1 MKHIIPAGLILCI
14 ISISSCREKPAS
26 GPTMVNR
33 QYTLPTGNPSA
44 TPASSV
50 LPTGSSSAKLNPAHG
65 QPGHRCDIAV
75 GAPLPASGPAATP
88 AAPTANLNTNTQ
100 PVAANT
106 TPATSGKTGLNP
118 PHGQPGHRCD
128 IAVGAPLNSKPATTT
143 STPAAKPAT
152 VTNQTLSPDT
162 LFAKGLNPAHGQPG
176 HRCDIAVGQPLNKP
190 AKADTIPTTI
200 AAPEQQADGNN

>member
-1 MKHIIPAGLILCI
+1 MKHTIPAGLILCI

-50 LPTGSSSAKLNPAHG
+50 LPAGNSSAKLNPAHG

-88 AAPTANLNTNTQ
+88 AVPTANLNTNSQ
-100 PVAANT
+100 PAAGNT
-106 TPATSGKTGLNP
+106 TPVGSNKPGLNP
-118 PHGQPGHRCD
+118 AHGQPGHRCD
-128 IAVGAPLNSKPATTT
+128 IAVGAPLDSKPATTSNS
-143 STPAAKPAT
+143 STKPAT
-152 VTNQTLSPDT
+152 ATTSALPTDT

-176 HRCDIAVGQPLNKP
+176 HRCDIAVGAPLNKP
-190 AKADTIPTTI
+190 AKADTIPSTI
-200 AAPEQQADGNN
+200 AAPEQQADGGN